1 MDNCGGGQRL
11 PPDGDEFPAAYQEFS
26 ASSQQLQ
33 SLGAPRSTT
42 TLIFNGENEM
52 YNGKHTNG
60 NLQTEESR
68 VTTQYIITNSKE
80 MTATEIVDDKNL
92 HSQDIVRRN
101 TTTNTTN
108 IYSSLNNKSNDS
120 STIVLTEQTI
130 EIAGYYP
137 KESRMEMGG
146 CGKDYPDNP
155 PPPLPLTGPPKMEKP
170 VPFTRSTSTDNSSR
184 KFSLNNDPRRQDD
197 KSEKSVRDKIA
208 MFSSQSNLEAP
219 LFPTSPITTIVTNTG
234 RRLSKYKSTED
245 FFNEE
250 RDYIH
255 HDRSNILSERTLSSS
270 NLLNDD
276 KTNDAM
282 LVIEK
287 RSEISSSLP
296 QSSSSDDSTFS
307 STSITMSNSIL
318 SSTLPKLQYSSTTTS
333 STDIKTTV
341 NSSKPLVPQSNP
353 PQDEIKKVLDEPTII
368 VRSSMPTL
376 TRATSFSGGISFNGD
391 LSSNNNNQISRT
403 NSLASTFRRNSEDMR
418 RTSLNQLIE
427 QRKKGISKLR
437 GLVIPEKDTV
447 SIDQPIIDLPE
458 IKSRDSILLQQMSKA
473 NIQDKWGSQSSLASN
488 TSTQSVPIKTTT
500 SFKMPPPQILPK
512 YSPAFKRKSLAV
524 YGTSNNTPSNTMSP
538 TATQQTSQM
547 SASTPTEAPK
557 SLESICSPTRSDY
570 SFEYLS
576 SSVSPENLRNR
587 QRINPKKIRGD
598 YDDSDNDSA
607 VSSSQ
612 SSISRGFSPPSSPVP
627 SERSILSSERS
638 YPTSF
643 IMETPARNY
652 LLNDRS
658 QFNPK
663 SVAYSSERIYQHGSN
678 ISSTDSNSGGSNSNS
693 RSPPPESNSLYSP
706 AIAQRELLKRSS
718 STETNYSTS
727 STLTSGSQASAESL
741 SRRVLKPQSVEAIN
755 RKNILASARC
765 RSGKNLNG
773 SPLIQRK
780 FSDDKTL
787 PASTLSH
794 ENGNSTSSST
804 MNDNN
809 LNNSEIKIA
818 YVDIIDNFTND
829 QDNDKKIE
837 EPKLPPKKIIST
849 PVIKLSPKPEMILQ
863 PSNDLKMWVRSE
875 AKAMLIKN
883 SSEQLTEINH
893 DESSTHDKC
902 KVPRSK
908 SSSTLNE
915 STICRDSK
923 IKPPFLN
930 GSNDINNIKSIQGQ
944 NEDLLATL
952 TTRSRSRAPI
962 NLDDSS
968 ILRAKGHMSLEDILT
983 GKITPQ
989 TTRSDSQL
997 INSPSYERLSSDDG
1011 KPLTRINS
1019 KELLSEKTFISKIP
1033 TYGRQKISESFDE
1046 TNCIIN
1052 ERSKASKI
1060 PLQKSLGRRS
1070 ASVTDMKKAIDK
1082 PDYTTG
1088 NNNSHSNNHISSS
1101 HQRFSSLDS
1110 SVGSHNRS
1118 NGSEIDAERLY
1129 SEHFGSISS
1138 LASSTS
1144 LISQQELAQLVE
1156 EATLDDPKGS
1166 HDLIVVLLHKE
1177 NPSGSVG
1184 ITLAGGIDCETK
1196 EISVHRVL
1204 AHSIA
1209 DKDGRVHRGDRI
1221 LSINGKSTR
1230 GLSHRESLAIL
1241 KQPRSEI
1248 VLVISRAKIE
1258 DGNKMR
1264 SRTDSVETIVEGYEV
1279 NGAENTVWGPQIQ
1292 VTIFKDGAGLGF
1304 SLEGGRDSPL
1314 GDRPLVV
1321 KKIFTGGAA
1330 EKTGTLTAGD
1340 QLLEVNGTDVTRMSR
1355 IEAWSLMKKLHDG
1368 NVILLV
1374 RHPATKSS

>member
-1 MDNCGGGQRL
+1 
-11 PPDGDEFPAAYQEFS
+11 
-26 ASSQQLQ
+26 
-33 SLGAPRSTT
+33 
-42 TLIFNGENEM
+42 
-52 YNGKHTNG
+52 
-60 NLQTEESR
+60 
-68 VTTQYIITNSKE
+68 
-80 MTATEIVDDKNL
+80 
-92 HSQDIVRRN
+92 
-101 TTTNTTN
+101 
-108 IYSSLNNKSNDS
+108 
-120 STIVLTEQTI
+120 
-130 EIAGYYP
+130 
-137 KESRMEMGG
+137 
-146 CGKDYPDNP
+146 
-155 PPPLPLTGPPKMEKP
+155 
-170 VPFTRSTSTDNSSR
+170 
-184 KFSLNNDPRRQDD
+184 
-197 KSEKSVRDKIA
+197 
-208 MFSSQSNLEAP
+208 
-219 LFPTSPITTIVTNTG
+219 
-234 RRLSKYKSTED
+234 
-245 FFNEE
+245 
-250 RDYIH
+250 
-255 HDRSNILSERTLSSS
+255 
-270 NLLNDD
+270 
-276 KTNDAM
+276 
-282 LVIEK
+282 
-287 RSEISSSLP
+287 
-296 QSSSSDDSTFS
+296 
-307 STSITMSNSIL
+307 
-318 SSTLPKLQYSSTTTS
+318 
-333 STDIKTTV
+333 
-341 NSSKPLVPQSNP
+341 
-353 PQDEIKKVLDEPTII
+353 
-368 VRSSMPTL
+368 
-376 TRATSFSGGISFNGD
+376 
-391 LSSNNNNQISRT
+391 
-403 NSLASTFRRNSEDMR
+403 
-418 RTSLNQLIE
+418 
-427 QRKKGISKLR
+427 
-437 GLVIPEKDTV
+437 
-447 SIDQPIIDLPE
+447 
-458 IKSRDSILLQQMSKA
+458 MSKA

-538 TATQQTSQM
+538 TVAQQTSQM
-547 SASTPTEAPK
+547 PASTPTEAPK

-587 QRINPKKIRGD
+587 QRINQKKIRGD

-643 IMETPARNY
+643 IMETSARNY

-663 SVAYSSERIYQHGSN
+663 SVPYPSERIYQHGSN
-678 ISSTDSNSGGSNSNS
+678 TSSTDSSSGGSNSNS
-693 RSPPPESNSLYSP
+693 RSPPPESNLLYSP

-780 FSDDKTL
+780 FSDDKIL

-794 ENGNSTSSST
+794 ENGNNTSST
-804 MNDNN
+804 TIVNDNDNN

-818 YVDIIDNFTND
+818 YLDMIDNFTND
-829 QDNDKKIE
+829 QDIENKIE

-849 PVIKLSPKPEMILQ
+849 PVIKLPPKPEMIVQ

-883 SSEQLTEINH
+883 SSGQLSEKNH
-893 DESSTHDKC
+893 DESSTPNKC

-915 STICRDSK
+915 PTICRDSK
-923 IKPPFLN
+923 IKPSFFN
-930 GSNDINNIKSIQGQ
+930 GSNEINNIKSMDGQ
-944 NEDLLATL
+944 NDDLLATL

-962 NLDDSS
+962 NLDESS
-968 ILRAKGHMSLEDILT
+968 ILRSKGHMSLEDILT
-983 GKITPQ
+983 GKVTPQ
-989 TTRSDSQL
+989 TIRPDSQL
-997 INSPSYERLSSDDG
+997 INSPSYERLSMDERDV

-1019 KELLSEKTFISKIP
+1019 KELLGEKTFISKIP

-1046 TNCIIN
+1046 TNCTN

-1060 PLQKSLGRRS
+1060 PLQRSLGRRS

-1082 PDYTTG
+1082 PDYITD
-1088 NNNSHSNNHISSS
+1088 NHNSSGIPSA

-1118 NGSEIDAERLY
+1118 NGSEIDVERLY

-1221 LSINGKSTR
+1221 LSINGRSTR

-1258 DGNKMR
+1258 DANKMR
-1264 SRTDSVETIVEGYEV
+1264 SRTDSVETIVEG
-1279 NGAENTVWGPQIQ
+1279 
-1292 VTIFKDGAGLGF
+1292 
-1304 SLEGGRDSPL
+1304 
-1314 GDRPLVV
+1314 
-1321 KKIFTGGAA
+1321 
-1330 EKTGTLTAGD
+1330 
-1340 QLLEVNGTDVTRMSR
+1340 
-1355 IEAWSLMKKLHDG
+1355 IE
-1368 NVILLV
+1368 
-1374 RHPATKSS
+1374 